1 MFLPRRRAAGSV
13 GFDTGQDRGDISP
26 AARQR
31 QDSCSVGANWAASS
45 FSGQIKD
52 KGGAEAELHQQL
64 GRAVL

>member
-1 MFLPRRRAAGSV
+1 MQARTEVTFPLP
-13 GFDTGQDRGDISP
+13 SP
-26 AARQR
+26 HFHQR
-31 QDSCSVGANWAASS
+31 QDSCSVGANQAAGS